1 MCWRLQPRVFWRLQH
16 YVLEAATRPGQAPL
30 EAKNVLFL
38 QRVAMLTRAMS
49 GGRVTM
55 CKSGKDRTS
64 MSVTL
69 EHGRQPHAHA
79 HCTCTLH
86 VHIARAHSIAR
97 AHCTCTRAHAQCIRG
112 RLLQDQHGM
121 AEAQVARAV
130 QTMRR
135 RGVRRENVRLNTG
148 RRLYAFN
155 WVQQQALPDAYSPP
169 EGSAAGGK
177 A

>member
-1 MCWRLQPRVFWRLQH
+1 
-16 YVLEAATRPGQAPL
+16 
-30 EAKNVLFL
+30 
-38 QRVAMLTRAMS
+38 
-49 GGRVTM
+49 
-55 CKSGKDRTS
+55 
-64 MSVTL
+64 
-69 EHGRQPHAHA
+69 
-79 HCTCTLH
+79 
-86 VHIARAHSIAR
+86 
-97 AHCTCTRAHAQCIRG
+97 
-112 RLLQDQHGM
+112 M